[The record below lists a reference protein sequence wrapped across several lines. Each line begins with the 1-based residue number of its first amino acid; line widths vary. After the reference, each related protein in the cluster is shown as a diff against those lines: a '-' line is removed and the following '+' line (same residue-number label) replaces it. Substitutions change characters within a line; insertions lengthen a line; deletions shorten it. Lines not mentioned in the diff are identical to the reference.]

1 MSSTSDNIF
10 IQQFEAEL
18 FEAFQNMGGVMR
30 GRLRRKTGVIGTRT
44 HFPKIGLAPAA
55 QPKSRNGKVPLLD
68 IVRDR
73 VQCDLADYY
82 GADMIDSLDEL
93 KTNVDEKT
101 AVQRAITMSLA
112 RTEDD
117 IALQALAQTTNPAN
131 NLTTDDTW
139 SSDAVPRFILQTFG
153 NNEAMA
159 GGQMHALI
167 TWRAWNDA
175 LSLNTFINADY
186 GGDPQLTVEG
196 QRPKMWF
203 GFAYAPYSRLPVHS
217 SGSRLNL
224 WWNSNAGAIAVGQ
237 EITSEVSRLPD
248 YDATFIMGKMR
259 MGACIIES
267 LGVVAR
273 RYAN

>member
-1 MSSTSDNIF
+1 MSQTSDAIF

-18 FEAFQNMGGVMR
+18 FEAFQNQGGAMR
-30 GRLRRKTGVIGTRT
+30 SRLRRKTGVVGTRT

-55 QPKSRNGKVPLLD
+55 QPKTRNGKVPLLD

-93 KTNVDEKT
+93 KTNVDEKS
-101 AVQRAITMSLA
+101 AVQRAISMSLA

-117 IALQALAQTTNPAN
+117 IALAALATTTNPAN
-131 NLTTDDTW
+131 RLGADDSW
-139 SSDAVPRFILQTFG
+139 ASDAVPRSVLETFG
-153 NNEAMA
+153 NNEAIA

-167 TWRAWNDA
+167 TWKAWNDA
-175 LSLNTFINADY
+175 LALNTFIHADY

-203 GFAYAPYSRLPVHS
+203 GFAYAPFSRLPTHS
-217 SGSRLNL
+217 SGSKLNL
-224 WWNSNAGAIAVGQ
+224 WWNASAAAVAVAQ
-237 EITSEVSRLPD
+237 EITSEVTRLPD
-248 YDATFIMGKMR
+248 YDATFMMGKMR
-259 MGACIIES
+259 MGACLIES
-267 LGVVAR
+267 IGVIAR
-273 RYAN
+273 RYKP